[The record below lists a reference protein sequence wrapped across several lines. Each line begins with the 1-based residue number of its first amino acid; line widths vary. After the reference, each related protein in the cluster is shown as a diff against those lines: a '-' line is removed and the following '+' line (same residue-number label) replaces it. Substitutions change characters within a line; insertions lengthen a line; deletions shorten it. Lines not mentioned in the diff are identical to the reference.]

1 MKKVISTIGLAVVLA
16 GSTFANGGII
26 VAGKDGS
33 TTAGCPTSRDGIIVA
48 GRDGIIVAGKD
59 IIGIIVAGLTGVS
72 INTTGSGCTSTDRDG
87 IIVGD

>member
-26 VAGKDGS
+26 VGDKGTTS
-33 TTAGCPTSRDGIIVA
+33 TGCPTSRDGIIVA